1 MELKVMILKRIFQGL
16 GTGSFIFLLIRI
28 FNKPAYL
35 DAKMIL
41 FVFLLSGFIGLMTF
55 IFDIEIISP
64 LVAVSI
70 HFIAILLFVFVFDL
84 IWDLNFSFIAV
95 FISSA
100 LIYIFSYFIV
110 YINLLVTTNKLN
122 DYVRKMNKQ

>member
-1 MELKVMILKRIFQGL
+1 MELKVMILKRVFQGL

-35 DAKMIL
+35 NAKMIL

-55 IFDIEIISP
+55 IFDIERISF
-64 LVAVSI
+64 LVAISI

-84 IWDLNFSFIAV
+84 IWHLNFSFIAV
-95 FISSA
+95 LISSA

-110 YINLLVTTNKLN
+110 YINLLITTNKLN
-122 DYVRKMNKQ
+122 DYVRKINKQ

>member
-1 MELKVMILKRIFQGL
+1 MILKRIFQGL

-84 IWDLNFSFIAV
+84 IWYLNFSFIAV

>member
-95 FISSA
+95 FI
-100 LIYIFSYFIV
+100 
-110 YINLLVTTNKLN
+110 
-122 DYVRKMNKQ
+122 